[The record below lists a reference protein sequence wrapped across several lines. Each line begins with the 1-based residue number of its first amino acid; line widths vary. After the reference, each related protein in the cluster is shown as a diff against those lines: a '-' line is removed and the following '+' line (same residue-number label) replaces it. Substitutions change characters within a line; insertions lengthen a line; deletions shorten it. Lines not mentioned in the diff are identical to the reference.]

1 MYTLSNQTGGN
12 ATQMISDITQI
23 LKLTFTTK
31 FGITMFML
39 LLSIYLFSLWMTGA
53 TGMLGIGLSI
63 IALIGFIVM
72 SFLTWFNGG
81 GVQEEGGK

>member
-12 ATQMISDITQI
+12 ATQMMSDVTQI

-31 FGITMFML
+31 FGITMLML
-39 LLSIYLFSLWMTGA
+39 ILSIYFFSLWMTGA

-63 IALIGFIVM
+63 ATLIGFFIM
-72 SFLTWFNGG
+72 SFLTWFNGA
-81 GVQEEGGK
+81 GVQEEGVK